1 MDIRA
6 LRYFVEVVDQQSF
19 TKAAVKLHL
28 TQPTVSKM
36 VQQLESSLG
45 LKLLDRMGKRFT
57 LTDAGEIVL
66 KRAKEMIALHDEMT
80 VELQD
85 LQHVGR
91 GALRMGLSPST

>member
-45 LKLLDRMGKRFT
+45 LKLLDRPGRVMGREQAQWRFEQGHGLAWLT
-57 LTDAGEIVL
+57 L
-66 KRAKEMIALHDEMT
+66 AKEFLC
-80 VELQD
+80 VP
-85 LQHVGR
+85 
-91 GALRMGLSPST
+91 PSDR